1 MLGLFRTE
9 GGSRLNSPRS
19 PTFLHPRRAS
29 TAMLSPSPT
38 GDRDYYSDYEYD
50 SDRSTSPMSNRGGF
64 IALVV
69 SGPNAVAQFEASFP
83 TQFKRCHLARLVSLG
98 RSSGTPYSVT
108 LEEHYDW
115 RVGSEFDSFV
125 QRIIPESMRAHLA
138 VYDVSD
144 WDQYSY
150 WNVTTSSTTGADIAV
165 TPPTTDSEFDTNEH
179 DQPLPKRSRAL
190 DSLTPRAFGDF
201 GQSQSAHASPIKPKK
216 MPVKRP
222 WPRLSSQ
229 QTSPMLQAMQ
239 PSNEN
244 KIPRDLTLLATDAP
258 TSNSA

>member
-1 MLGLFRTE
+1 MLGLFRTF
-9 GGSRLNSPRS
+9 GRS
-19 PTFLHPRRAS
+19 YHDSTTRTQLTRNPLSQITMSSYSDSDSDSCAS
-29 TAMLSPSPT
+29 TESSSS
-38 GDRDYYSDYEYD
+38 R
-50 SDRSTSPMSNRGGF
+50 RGF
-64 IALVV
+64 VALIV

-98 RSSGTPYSVT
+98 RSSGTPYSVA
-108 LEEHYDW
+108 LEEHCDW

-125 QRIIPESMRAHLA
+125 QRIIPESMRADLA

-144 WDQYSY
+144 WDQYNY

-179 DQPLPKRSRAL
+179 DQPLAKRSRPL
-190 DSLTPRAFGDF
+190 ETLTQRTFSIG
-201 GQSQSAHASPIKPKK
+201 GSRSAHTSPLKPAVR
-216 MPVKRP
+216 PPKRP

-229 QTSPMLQAMQ
+229 QTSPMLQPTETADA
-239 PSNEN
+239 N

-258 TSNSA
+258 PIIDA